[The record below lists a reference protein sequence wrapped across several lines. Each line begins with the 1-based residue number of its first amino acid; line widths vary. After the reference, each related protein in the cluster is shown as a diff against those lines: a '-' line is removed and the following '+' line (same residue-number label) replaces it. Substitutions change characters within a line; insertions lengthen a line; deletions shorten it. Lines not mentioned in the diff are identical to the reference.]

1 MLITGLRQS
10 STLLMMTTDL
20 DPFSSATDMLR
31 ALRERQVSAAELLEL
46 HLARI
51 ARYNPALTAIVTP
64 NDDARRDAVAAD
76 DARAHGADGPL
87 LGLPL
92 TIKDCIDCAGLRGTA
107 GVPAFAARVPA
118 TDAPV
123 VARLRVAGAVIV
135 GKTNVPPY
143 AGDWQTDNRLF
154 GRSNNPYDRAYT
166 PGGSTGGGAAALAAG
181 LTPLE
186 FGSDI
191 GGSIRI
197 PAAFCGVYGHRPSET
212 ALPRSGHFP
221 GAPLPNPAAVMSVQ
235 GPLARA
241 AADLELALDITAG
254 SEVGEDAAW
263 RLDLPPA
270 RHERLS
276 GYRVAVLPPLDWLP
290 VDDEITAALDAL
302 IATLRRAGVTVAVAA
317 PEGFGDLRDYY
328 ALYRSL
334 LWVSM
339 SVGWAEERRVTVA
352 EGTLTGLRAGSFGAA
367 DARGL
372 RASATDYLAW
382 VGHRERYRAAY
393 RDFFR
398 SWDILLA
405 PATPCPAFAHLDAPF
420 ERRTLDINGQAVAY
434 DLLSAYPAV
443 ATLAGQPSTAFPTGF
458 TRGGL
463 PIGLQAIGPYLEDR
477 TPIRFAALVAAEIGG
492 FRRPAGYA

>member
-1 MLITGLRQS
+1 
-10 STLLMMTTDL
+10 MMTTNL

-31 ALRERQVSAAELLEL
+31 ALRERRVSAVELLEL
-46 HLARI
+46 HQARI
-51 ARYNPALTAIVTP
+51 ARYNPALTAVVTP
-64 NDDARRDAVAAD
+64 NDDAGRDAVAAD
-76 DARAHGADGPL
+76 DARARGEDRPL

-92 TIKDCIDCAGLRGTA
+92 TIKDCIDVAGLRGTA
-107 GVPAFAARVPA
+107 GVPAFAERVPA

-123 VARLRVAGAVIV
+123 VARLRAAGAVIV

-154 GRSNNPYDRAYT
+154 GRSNNPYDRART

-212 ALPRSGHFP
+212 ALPRSGYFP
-221 GAPLPNPAAVMSVQ
+221 GSPLPNAAAVMSVQ

-241 AADLELALDITAG
+241 AADLELALDVTAG
-254 SEVGEDAAW
+254 PEVGEDAAW
-263 RLDLPPA
+263 RLDVPPA
-270 RHERLS
+270 RHTRLS
-276 GYRVAVLPPLDWLP
+276 DYRVAVLPPLDWLP
-290 VDDEITAALDAL
+290 VGDEIMAALDTL
-302 IATLRRAGVTVAVAA
+302 IATLRRAGATVAVAA

-328 ALYRSL
+328 GLYRSL

-339 SVGWAEERRVTVA
+339 STEWAEERRVKVA
-352 EGTLTGLRAGSFGAA
+352 EGTLAGLHEGSFGVA

-382 VGHRERYRAAY
+382 SGQRERYRAAY

-420 ERRTLDINGQAVAY
+420 EQRTLDINGQTVVY
-434 DLLSAYPAV
+434 DLMSAYPAV
-443 ATLAGQPSTAFPTGF
+443 ATLAGQPCTAFPAGF

-477 TPIRFAALVAAEIGG
+477 TPIRFAALVVEEIGG
-492 FRRPAGYA
+492 FQRPAGYE

>member
-1 MLITGLRQS
+1 
-10 STLLMMTTDL
+10 MMTTNL

-31 ALRERQVSAAELLEL
+31 ALRERRVSAVELLEL
-46 HLARI
+46 HQARI
-51 ARYNPALTAIVTP
+51 MRYNPALIAIVTP
-64 NDDARRDAVAAD
+64 NDDARRDAMAAD
-76 DARAHGADGPL
+76 DARARGEDRPL

-92 TIKDCIDCAGLRGTA
+92 TIKDCIDVAGLRGTA

-123 VARLRVAGAVIV
+123 VARLRAAGAVIV

-154 GRSNNPYDRAYT
+154 GRSNNPYDLTRT

-212 ALPRSGHFP
+212 ALPRSGCFP
-221 GAPLPNPAAVMSVQ
+221 GSPLPNAAAVMSVQ

-241 AADLELALDITAG
+241 ATDLELALDVTAG
-254 SEVGEDAAW
+254 PEVGEDAAW
-263 RLDLPPA
+263 RLDVPPA
-270 RHERLS
+270 RHTRLS
-276 GYRVAVLPPLDWLP
+276 DYRVAVLPPLDWLP
-290 VDDEITAALDAL
+290 VGDEIMAALDTL
-302 IATLRRAGVTVAVAA
+302 IATLRRAGATVAVAA

-328 ALYRSL
+328 GLYRSL

-339 SVGWAEERRVTVA
+339 STEWAEERRVKVA
-352 EGTLTGLRAGSFGAA
+352 EGTLAGLREGSFGVA

-382 VGHRERYRAAY
+382 SDQRERYRAAY

-420 ERRTLDINGQAVAY
+420 EQRTLDINGQTVVY
-434 DLLSAYPAV
+434 DLMSAYPAV
-443 ATLAGQPSTAFPTGF
+443 ATLAGQPCTAFPAGF

-477 TPIRFAALVAAEIGG
+477 TPIHFAALIAEEIGG
-492 FRRPAGYA
+492 FQQPAGYE